1 MFPGWNPDTYQLCG
15 LRESL
20 PPLSLFPLLFDGESE
35 TCFVIRSIKCIKCL
49 HSARHMK
56 SI

>member
-1 MFPGWNPDTYQLCG
+1 MFPDWNPDTCQLCG

-20 PPLSLFPLLFDGESE
+20 APLSLFPLLFNGESE
-35 TCFVIRSIKCIKCL
+35 TCFVIRGIKCIKCL
-49 HSARHMK
+49 HSAWYMK

>member
-1 MFPGWNPDTYQLCG
+1 MFPGWNSDTYQLCG

-35 TCFVIRSIKCIKCL
+35 TCFVIRSINCIKCL
-49 HSARHMK
+49 HSAQHMK